1 MEISPMSRKRPFDTS
16 TASAA
21 RAVPALVAPL
31 GRSWRS
37 WSARTARYLA
47 ADLSEG
53 VVTRKGSSAR
63 LLIKPDVRPVLLL
76 PQARNAPS

>member
-31 GRSWRS
+31 GQAGEAGQRERHDILRPIS
-37 WSARTARYLA
+37 
-47 ADLSEG
+47 
-53 VVTRKGSSAR
+53 RKG
-63 LLIKPDVRPVLLL
+63 
-76 PQARNAPS
+76 